1 MLCILC
7 GKCAPI
13 LEPVLLAVLFCWYIE
28 WKWRLKARCNKH
40 GIYCVN
46 GLICYMVLLT
56 MLWLAVLLQ
65 WICAGLFLKTSCN
78 KQHDGI
84 YYVNGLTCY
93 IVLFNYAM
101 VGDGGFTQVFFL
113 TRWYLCK
120 WFNLLHGVVLVLLWC
135 CFNYAMLSGTMLR

>member
-1 MLCILC
+1 
-7 GKCAPI
+7 
-13 LEPVLLAVLFCWYIE
+13 
-28 WKWRLKARCNKH
+28 
-40 GIYCVN
+40 
-46 GLICYMVLLT
+46 
-56 MLWLAVLLQ
+56 MLWLAVLLH

-120 WFNLLHGVVLVLLWC
+120 WFNLLHGVVLVLFWC
-135 CFNYAMLSGTMLR
+135 CFNYAMLSGTTLRYWICTGLFVFFVLFFFVCVTTFWGWMQAGVYINALSMARPL